1 MKTLFLFLISG
12 SIFCYA
18 DEISVVP
25 GIPED
30 TKLTTKADFKI
41 SSGLD
46 QGFISE
52 VVSVE
57 QGIDLQLYLFI
68 RVKEVSSKNRL
79 IPKGTTLVINGKQSS
94 EPLVVGN
101 KEKKL
106 CLLHIKDSEVD
117 CISLYSRK
125 TIKTAVYKT
134 LYIAYHDKS
143 VFSHIETTTQELNNL
158 DKNVLESGLKNYFEI
173 EYPES
178 EIIK

>member
-1 MKTLFLFLISG
+1 MKTLFLFLIG
-12 SIFCYA
+12 GLFCHA

-25 GIPED
+25 GIPEN
-30 TKLTTKADFKI
+30 TKFKTKSDFII

-46 QGFISE
+46 QGFFSE
-52 VVSVE
+52 VFSVE

-68 RVKEVSSKNRL
+68 RAKEVSSKNRL
-79 IPKGTTLVINGKQSS
+79 IPKGTTLIINGKQSS
-94 EPLVVGN
+94 EPIMVGN

-106 CLLHIKDSEVD
+106 CLLYIKDSEID
-117 CISLYSRK
+117 CFSWYGRK
-125 TIKTAVYKT
+125 VTKTAVYKE
-134 LYIAYHDKS
+134 LYIAYRYKS

-173 EYPES
+173 EYPEP